1 MQPNGSETGSSDQF
15 RRDGYLV
22 VPGLCPEDQL
32 AEMRACTLAHLK
44 PVLGPAEFEAD
55 LGYRGAPAGPGE
67 PGGEIPRRL
76 LHAYSRDKVFCR
88 WATGQ
93 LVGDQIRRLFGRE
106 DVYLSQCHHNCIMTK
121 YPRHSSATLWHQ
133 DIRYWSF
140 DRPELI
146 SVWLALGRE
155 TPENGALKIIP
166 GSHRLNV
173 EQGRLDSAL
182 FLRTD
187 LEQNQ
192 VMIGQAK
199 SLELGPGDVL
209 FFHCRSFHAAGMNLT
224 DTLKMSLV
232 FTYYTG
238 DNNPISRTRSARLP
252 GIPLTQ
258 G

>member
-1 MQPNGSETGSSDQF
+1 MRAHTL
-15 RRDGYLV
+15 GYLN
-22 VPGLCPEDQL
+22 
-32 AEMRACTLAHLK
+32 

-55 LGYRGAPAGPGE
+55 LGYPGAPADPGE
-67 PGGEIPRRL
+67 PGGETPRRL
-76 LHAYSRDKVFCR
+76 LHAYSRDKVFR
-88 WATGQ
+88 HWATGQ
-93 LVGDQIRRLFGRE
+93 LVGDHLRRLFGRQ

-121 YPRHSSATLWHQ
+121 HPRHSSATLWHQ

-155 TPENGALKIIP
+155 TTDNGALQVIP
-166 GSHRLNV
+166 GSHKMDV

-187 LEQNQ
+187 LEENQ

-199 SLELGPGDVL
+199 PLELEPGDVL

-224 DTLKMSLV
+224 DELKMSLV
-232 FTYYTG
+232 FTYHTG
-238 DNNPISRTRSARLP
+238 DNKPISRTRSARLP
-252 GIPLTQ
+252 GILL